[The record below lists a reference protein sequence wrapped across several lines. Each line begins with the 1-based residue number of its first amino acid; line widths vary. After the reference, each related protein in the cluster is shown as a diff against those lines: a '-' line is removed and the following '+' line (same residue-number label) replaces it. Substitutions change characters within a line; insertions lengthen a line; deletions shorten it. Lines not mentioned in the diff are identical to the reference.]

1 MQEKIFRIKWLDEL
15 GEGWMNIFNLE
26 LCLFSK
32 NCIGGKAMDAVKVEE
47 IDANGNVILPQGR
60 LPNEV

>member
-1 MQEKIFRIKWLDEL
+1 MKKIFEIEWNDDL

-32 NCIGGKAMDAVKVEE
+32 EHTKKELVR
-47 IDANGNVILPQGR
+47 VIELK
-60 LPNEV
+60 NSENK